1 MGTNEPNYVYR
12 VFHAICILG
21 TIALIIWCIYM
32 YALDEDMTVIE
43 FEKFHTEPDYI
54 YPSISLCN
62 SDIFYERELK
72 KFGINQTLY
81 ERYLR
86 GEYFEE
92 GISNIPYEDVSY
104 NPADKLLGIKFWQE
118 YATNGIQNP
127 DQYYWYN
134 HLQRNESSPPEWT
147 PSFHV
152 EPFNHWYGHIYKCL
166 TVDVPF
172 VPNQHLSWIHVIM
185 KKSFFPNGLRP
196 ISINSGA
203 MFMVSVGFPNQR
215 QRYSTSSVTW
225 DTEVTNKS
233 YAMRFQVTGMDVI
246 QARNK
251 KSRRCDEEWRKYD
264 EKAKSNRIASVGC
277 VPPYWKS
284 QYPEDNFQICSN
296 KTDMKT
302 LYRDADWNRHT
313 TPCRRMTRLTTNY
326 MEFPTIYHDK
336 EVGPE
341 YQDQYLAVYLYFPR
355 ASFKNIVLVRAFDIQ
370 TLIGNVGGY
379 IGLFLGHTLLQI
391 PGFVYYLW
399 KKL

>member
-1 MGTNEPNYVYR
+1 
-12 VFHAICILG
+12 
-21 TIALIIWCIYM
+21 
-32 YALDEDMTVIE
+32 
-43 FEKFHTEPDYI
+43 
-54 YPSISLCN
+54 
-62 SDIFYERELK
+62 
-72 KFGINQTLY
+72 
-81 ERYLR
+81 
-86 GEYFEE
+86 
-92 GISNIPYEDVSY
+92 
-104 NPADKLLGIKFWQE
+104 
-118 YATNGIQNP
+118 
-127 DQYYWYN
+127 
-134 HLQRNESSPPEWT
+134 
-147 PSFHV
+147 
-152 EPFNHWYGHIYKCL
+152 
-166 TVDVPF
+166 
-172 VPNQHLSWIHVIM
+172 
-185 KKSFFPNGLRP
+185 
-196 ISINSGA
+196 
-203 MFMVSVGFPNQR
+203 MVSVGFPNQR

-251 KSRRCDEEWRKYD
+251 KSRPCDEEWRKYD
-264 EKAKSNRIASVGC
+264 DKAKSNRIASVGC

-284 QYPEDNFQICSN
+284 QYPEDNFKICSN
-296 KTDMKT
+296 KTKMKT

-341 YQDQYLAVYLYFPR
+341 YHDEYFAVYLYFPR